1 MMKFLRIAVRNVF
14 RNPRRTAFTMLVIV
28 FGAVAMLLAGGFIT
42 FNFEGLREM
51 TIRNG
56 LGHLQIFT
64 SQYAA
69 SGEEHALANGIERP
83 ADLEKW
89 LMKQPHVVVTTQEI
103 ELVGLISNGDKS
115 ETFIGRGIDPARQ
128 ETMGFDT
135 RVKSGRALDPH
146 SSEPEVVLGSGLAET
161 MKVKI
166 GEPLTLLSTTTLGA
180 LNAVDVRVVGTFS
193 TGIKEFDARALKV
206 TVGTAQTLLDTNR
219 VTKIIVRL
227 DDTKNTNRSAATIA
241 AALKSSGHSQIA
253 IKTWRDLAT
262 FYKQVVMLYA
272 SIFIF
277 LGIIIF
283 ILVILSSSNTMMMT
297 VLERV
302 QEIGTLLA
310 LGTRR
315 RQIVL
320 IFLLE
325 GLVIGFFGGLLGWVA
340 GYGALSLINRA
351 GITMPPPPSFSRGI
365 SLHIN
370 FVPELFAGVLLLVT
384 IVLVLS
390 AMIPAVRASRLRIV
404 DALRHV

>member
-1 MMKFLRIAVRNVF
+1 MKFLRIAVRNVF

>member
-1 MMKFLRIAVRNVF
+1 MMKFLRIAIRNVF

-28 FGAVAMLLAGGFIT
+28 FGAVAMILAGGFIASQ
-42 FNFEGLREM
+42 FKGLREM

-56 LGHLQIFT
+56 LGHLQIYT
-64 SQYAA
+64 AQYVAK
-69 SGEEHALANGIERP
+69 GEEHALANGIEQP
-83 ADLEKW
+83 AELEQF
-89 LMKQPHVVVTTQEI
+89 LAKQPHVVATTQEI

-115 ETFIGRGIDPARQ
+115 ETFLGRGIDPAKQ
-128 ETMGFDT
+128 DAMGFNT
-135 RVKSGRALDPH
+135 TLKSGRVLDPR
-146 SSEPEVVLGSGLAET
+146 STESEAVLGSGLAEA
-161 MKVKI
+161 MKVKV
-166 GEPLTLLSTTTLGA
+166 GDPLTLMSTTTNGA
-180 LNAVDVRVVGTFS
+180 LNAVDIKVVGTFS

-206 TVGTAQTLLDTNR
+206 SVGTAQTLLDTNR
-219 VTKIIVRL
+219 VTKVIVKL
-227 DDTKNTNRSAATIA
+227 DDTQNTDTAAAAIG
-241 AALKSSGHSQIA
+241 AALKSSGHNQVA
-253 IKTWRDLAT
+253 IKTWRDLAG
-262 FYKQVVMLYA
+262 FYKQVVALYA
-272 SIFIF
+272 SIFVF

-325 GLVIGFFGGLLGWVA
+325 GLVIGFLGGLLGWVA
-340 GYGALSLINRA
+340 GFGALSLINRA

-370 FVPELFAGVLLLVT
+370 FVPELFVGVLLLVT
-384 IVLVLS
+384 TVLVLS
-390 AMIPAVRASRLRIV
+390 AVIPAVRASRLHIV

>member
-1 MMKFLRIAVRNVF
+1 MVKFFRIAVRNVI
-14 RNPRRTAFTMLVIV
+14 RNPRRTGFTMLVIV
-28 FGAVAMLLAGGFIT
+28 FGAVAMILAGGFIA
-42 FNFEGLREM
+42 FNFKGLREM
-51 TIRNG
+51 TIKNG
-56 LGHLQIFT
+56 LGHLQFFT

-83 ADLEKW
+83 NELEKW
-89 LMKQPHVVVTTQEI
+89 LVKQPHVVATTQEI

-115 ETFIGRGIDPARQ
+115 ETFLGRGIDPAGQ
-128 ETMGFDT
+128 EGMGFKT
-135 RVKSGRALDPH
+135 TIKSGRPLDPR
-146 SSEPEVVLGSGLAET
+146 SREMEVNLGWALADT

-166 GEPLTLLSTTTLGA
+166 GEPLTLLASTTRGA
-180 LNAVDVRVVGTFS
+180 LNAVDVRVVGTYS
-193 TGIKEFDARALKV
+193 TGIKEYDERSLRVAL
-206 TVGTAQTLLDTNR
+206 GTAQTLLDTSR

-227 DDTKNTNRSAATIA
+227 DDTKNTNSSAAAMA
-241 AALKSSGHSQIA
+241 AALKSSGRSQFT
-253 IKTWRDLAT
+253 IKTWRQLAT
-262 FYKQVVMLYA
+262 FYQQVVVLYA
-272 SIFIF
+272 SIFVF

-297 VLERV
+297 VHERV

-325 GLVIGFFGGLLGWVA
+325 GLVIGFLGGLLGWVA
-340 GYGALSLINRA
+340 GYGALSLINGA
-351 GITMPPPPSFSRGI
+351 KMTMPPPPTFSRGI

-370 FVPELFAGVLLLVT
+370 FVPELFVGVLLLTT

-390 AMIPAVRASRLRIV
+390 AVIPAVRASRLRIV

>member
-1 MMKFLRIAVRNVF
+1 MMKFFRIAVRNVF
-14 RNPRRTAFTMLVIV
+14 RNPRRTAFTILVIM
-28 FGAVAMLLAGGFIT
+28 FGAVAMILAGGFIAAQ
-42 FNFEGLREM
+42 FNGLREM

-56 LGHLQIFT
+56 LGHLQIYT
-64 SQYAA
+64 SRYAA
-69 SGEEHALANGIERP
+69 GGEEHALEHGIERP
-83 ADLEKW
+83 AELEQW
-89 LMKQPHVVVTTQEI
+89 LQKQPHVVASTGEV

-128 ETMGFDT
+128 EPMGF
-135 RVKSGRALDPH
+135 RVTLKSGRMLEPRG
-146 SSEPEVVLGSGLAET
+146 SEPEAILGTGLAES
-161 MKVKI
+161 MKVKT
-166 GEPLTLLSTTTLGA
+166 GDALTLMSTTSNGA
-180 LNAVDVRVVGTFS
+180 LNAVDVRVVGTFA

-206 TVGTAQTLLDTNR
+206 TVGTAQTLLDTDR

-227 DDTKNTNRSAATIA
+227 DDTKNTDSAAAAMT
-241 AALKSSGHSQIA
+241 AALKSSGREGIA
-253 IKTWRDLAT
+253 VKTWRELAT

-272 SIFIF
+272 SIFMF

-283 ILVILSSSNTMMMT
+283 IMVVLSSSNTMMMT

-325 GLVIGFFGGLLGWVA
+325 GLVIGFLGGVMGWVA
-340 GYGALSLINRA
+340 GYGALSIINRA
-351 GITMPPPPSFSRGI
+351 GIIMPPPPSFSRGI
-365 SLHIN
+365 SLQIQ

-390 AMIPAVRASRLRIV
+390 AVIPSVRASRLKIV

>member
-115 ETFIGRGIDPARQ
+115 ETFIGRGIDPAWQ

-135 RVKSGRALDPH
+135 RVNSGRALDPH